1 MSEKIQSVEEI
12 PELISGIF
20 KNEDG
25 MIYRGQSNIN
35 WRIRPNLLR
44 DKFDHEFNHYYE
56 KLFFIPLGKGE
67 FDLKYLKSSDPFEYL
82 ALCQHYGIKTRL
94 LDFTYNPYVAL
105 YFACSNLEEI
115 NNDGVFVL
123 TDSKLFKEIQPDT
136 AFNDKS
142 KIYDKNDSSYYN
154 RLNINDVHFYKLN
167 SLYSPRLN
175 RQNGCFLVFPIG
187 SLDINDLE
195 YPDLNGYIRAR
206 NIVYKMEHPEVTS
219 DGIFALTKPVDKRYK
234 MRILDELDKI
244 YDISER
250 TLYVPSEYAGILE
263 LVFKDFE
270 SFVNLNLPNLL
281 DIIKNKEILK

>member
-1 MSEKIQSVEEI
+1 M
-12 PELISGIF
+12 
-20 KNEDG
+20 
-25 MIYRGQSNIN
+25 
-35 WRIRPNLLR
+35 
-44 DKFDHEFNHYYE
+44 
-56 KLFFIPLGKGE
+56 
-67 FDLKYLKSSDPFEYL
+67 
-82 ALCQHYGIKTRL
+82 
-94 LDFTYNPYVAL
+94 
-105 YFACSNLEEI
+105 
-115 NNDGVFVL
+115 
-123 TDSKLFKEIQPDT
+123 
-136 AFNDKS
+136 
-142 KIYDKNDSSYYN
+142 
-154 RLNINDVHFYKLN
+154 
-167 SLYSPRLN
+167 YSPRLN

-250 TLYVPSEYAGILE
+250 TLYAPSEYAGILE